1 VANLKIGSL
10 WSAAVRMFDVLVE
23 AARLFS
29 NKRADLLAGGLAFHV
44 LISLAPLLLVSVAA
58 TSLFLDVDDA
68 NAAWRRTI
76 AQMLGS
82 RAAELSVEWMR
93 VAREYAGEATGVGL
107 VLFLLGSSRL
117 YVGLRAS
124 VCAIFD
130 VKPPHAER
138 MRDWLRQLVGTRV
151 KGALVALGAGLAIGA
166 AVVAEMLVGW
176 LIESYLPPSV
186 PRELVQVGRV
196 LVSFAVL
203 CAIFAALFRIVP
215 GRTVE
220 PRHAILGGIVTATLL
235 LVMNAALDLYFAKS
249 ESFEVYGAAG
259 SVVVVLVWL
268 VFSSEVVLFGAAV
281 TRVSM
286 TSSEAVTRETRL
298 EELAAR
304 LVDAQRPTPFRPR

>member
-1 VANLKIGSL
+1 
-10 WSAAVRMFDVLVE
+10 
-23 AARLFS
+23 
-29 NKRADLLAGGLAFHV
+29 
-44 LISLAPLLLVSVAA
+44 
-58 TSLFLDVDDA
+58 
-68 NAAWRRTI
+68 
-76 AQMLGS
+76 
-82 RAAELSVEWMR
+82 
-93 VAREYAGEATGVGL
+93 
-107 VLFLLGSSRL
+107 
-117 YVGLRAS
+117 
-124 VCAIFD
+124 
-130 VKPPHAER
+130 
-138 MRDWLRQLVGTRV
+138 
-151 KGALVALGAGLAIGA
+151 
-166 AVVAEMLVGW
+166 
-176 LIESYLPPSV
+176 
-186 PRELVQVGRV
+186 
-196 LVSFAVL
+196 
-203 CAIFAALFRIVP
+203 VP